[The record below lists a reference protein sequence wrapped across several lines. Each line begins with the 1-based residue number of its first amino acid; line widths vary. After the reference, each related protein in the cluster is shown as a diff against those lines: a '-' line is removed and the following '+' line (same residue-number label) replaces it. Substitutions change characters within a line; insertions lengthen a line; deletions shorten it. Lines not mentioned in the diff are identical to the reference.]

1 MLLCYN
7 LFPKCIK
14 FTFFLNE
21 PNVCSISQEHNR
33 PVCKYS
39 HKFSMKFN
47 LERRCIPPITLEM
60 FLQLHWSPSAGNSVD
75 RTRFAKAHG
84 CLYKVPQLTVH
95 VRAQTRR
102 EVKGIACK
110 YLRQVCLEAEIGGS
124 VQKHICRFK
133 GCSEHS
139 GRRHQQV
146 EEVEKHASSSWP
158 AIQNEWSDKKTR
170 RWISW
175 WIPKWWDGSVQ
186 NSGSL
191 YSTSSQ
197 NNLEL
202 REAKLKALELHWRLD
217 NLDRSDVA
225 GRF

>member
-1 MLLCYN
+1 MSQMFVPFHRN
-7 LFPKCIK
+7 TTDPS
-14 FTFFLNE
+14 
-21 PNVCSISQEHNR
+21 VSIHTSSAWN
-33 PVCKYS
+33 S
-39 HKFSMKFN
+39 
-47 LERRCIPPITLEM
+47 TL
-60 FLQLHWSPSAGNSVD
+60 SAGAFHRSRLRCFSSFTGVHRREIQLTGHD
-75 RTRFAKAHG
+75 LQKAHG

-186 NSGSL
+186 NSRSL